1 MKVLE
6 LAKQLGVTAETVRF
20 YTRIG
25 VLRPT
30 KDSANG
36 YRIYSDKDLRRLR
49 FVLNARQL
57 GFSVDDIKEIL
68 AHADR
73 QRSPCPTVRR
83 LIERRLHETEQRFSE
98 TQRLRNRMQEAVTQ
112 WSRKPDKAP
121 TGHMIC
127 HLIEEFAEGN

>member
-73 QRSPCPTVRR
+73 QRSPCHTVRR

>member
-57 GFSVDDIKEIL
+57 GFSVDDIKDIL

-73 QRSPCPTVRR
+73 
-83 LIERRLHETEQRFSE
+83 
-98 TQRLRNRMQEAVTQ
+98 
-112 WSRKPDKAP
+112 
-121 TGHMIC
+121 
-127 HLIEEFAEGN
+127 